1 MGKTIRV
8 LLIADS
14 EAQWPALCEEFARG
28 DYEPNME
35 RIATASE
42 LNAALKAPDWDVILA
57 DDSLQQYSPAAA
69 LAALRESGFDIPL
82 ILLSN
87 AVEPHQLRTALSLGA
102 HDVVR
107 YQNLVR
113 LAPAVQREI
122 GAARVRAARAL
133 TEAALREA
141 EANNRKLVEQI
152 PVGIHRMALDAD
164 TSTISISPQLE
175 RILGYPHTEW
185 LADPDWWRQQIHPED
200 RERVR
205 SAIASVYAPG
215 AKPSLIEYRM
225 LARDGSIVWFHD
237 EIMLVRDQSGQPQ
250 YLQSVKMNITERKQ
264 AEAEAQAVEQRLAEW
279 VAELEQTNRQLAL
292 LEQLH
297 TQLQGCVSLDEALPI
312 IGDFLP
318 LLFPLESGALYLS
331 GATPD
336 QMEKVAAWGR
346 AQPVEP
352 SLAIES
358 CWALRRGRLYVAELP
373 HGGPACQ
380 HVNASEGLSYLC
392 TPLTAQGETLGLLH
406 ICLVRDATPA
416 AEDGARPTLGENKQ
430 RLATSTAERLAFT
443 ISNLKLQA
451 ALRARLENGA
461 DALTQ
466 GSEPAQIVV
475 GPLTLN
481 LETFELTVEG
491 RLVKQPTPVEF
502 ELLQFLMRNAG
513 KVYTTEQLLQDV
525 WKYPPG
531 TGSQEVVRA
540 HVRNLRAKLE
550 PNPRA
555 PIYLRTIGR
564 FGYTIS
570 AEETRPEQA

>member
-1 MGKTIRV
+1 MGKSIRV
-8 LLIADS
+8 LFIADTND
-14 EAQWPALCEEFARG
+14 QWPALCEELTRG
-28 DYEPNME
+28 DYEPVSE

-42 LNAALKAPDWDVILA
+42 LRAALSAPAWDVILA
-57 DDSLQQYSPAAA
+57 DDNLQQYSPAAA
-69 LAALRESGFDIPL
+69 LAALRESGFDIPF
-82 ILLSN
+82 ILLSH
-87 AVEPHQLRTALSLGA
+87 AVEPHELRTALSLGA

-113 LAPAVQREI
+113 LAPAVEREI
-122 GAARVRAARAL
+122 AAARVRAARAL

-141 EANNRKLVEQI
+141 EENARTLTEQI

-175 RILGYPHTEW
+175 RRLGYPQTEW
-185 LADPDWWRQQIHPED
+185 IADPNWWRQQIHPED

-225 LARDGSIVWFHD
+225 VARDGRIVWFHD

-250 YLQSVKMNITERKQ
+250 YLQSVKMDITDRKQ
-264 AEAEAQAVEQRLAEW
+264 AEAEALAVELRLAEW
-279 VAELEQTNRQLAL
+279 VKELEQSNRDLAL
-292 LEQLH
+292 LDQLH
-297 TQLQGCVSLDEALPI
+297 NQLQGCLSLEEALPI
-312 IGDFLP
+312 IAELLP
-318 LLFPLESGALYLS
+318 IFFPLESGALYLS

-336 QMEKVAAWGR
+336 QLDNVVAWGR
-346 AQPVEP
+346 AQPAEP
-352 SLAIES
+352 LLAIEG
-358 CWALRRGRLYVAELP
+358 CWALRRGRPYVAELP

-380 HVNASEGLSYLC
+380 HVNAAEGLSYLC
-392 TPLTAQGETLGLLH
+392 APLIAKGETLGLLH
-406 ICLVRDATPA
+406 IRLIRDTALAT
-416 AEDGARPTLGENKQ
+416 EDGSRPTLGESRQ
-430 RLATSTAERLAFT
+430 RLAASIAERLAFT
-443 ISNLKLQA
+443 ISNLKRQA
-451 ALRARLENGA
+451 ALRDRAENGA
-461 DALTQ
+461 EESAPTQ
-466 GSEPAQIVV
+466 IIV

-491 RLVKQPTPVEF
+491 RLVKPTPVEF

-513 KVYTTEQLLQDV
+513 KVYTTEQLLQEV

-570 AEETRPEQA
+570 VEEKRTERA

>member
-1 MGKTIRV
+1 MGKPIRV

-14 EAQWPALCEEFARG
+14 EAKWPALYEEFVLSN
-28 DYEPNME
+28 YEPHME

-42 LNAALKAPDWDVILA
+42 LSAALNAPDWDVILA
-57 DDSLQQYSPAAA
+57 DDSLQHFSPAAA
-69 LAALRESGFDIPL
+69 LATLRESGFDIPF
-82 ILLSN
+82 ILLSS
-87 AVEPHQLRTALSLGA
+87 ATEPHRLRTALSLGA

-113 LAPAVQREI
+113 LVPAVQREI

-141 EANNRKLVEQI
+141 EANYRKLVEQI
-152 PVGIHRMALDAD
+152 PVGIHLMALDAD

-175 RILGYPHTEW
+175 RILGYPQTEW
-185 LADPDWWRQQIHPED
+185 LADPNWWQQQIHPED

-205 SAIASVYAPG
+205 EAIASVYAPG
-215 AKPSLIEYRM
+215 AKPGLIEYRM
-225 LARDGSIVWFHD
+225 LAHDGRVIWLHD
-237 EIMLVRDQSGQPQ
+237 EIMLVRDQNGQPQ
-250 YLQSVKMNITERKQ
+250 YLQSVKMDITERKQ

-297 TQLQGCVSLDEALPI
+297 TQLQGCVNLDEALPI

-318 LLFPLESGALYLS
+318 LLFPVESGALYLS
-331 GATPD
+331 SETPG
-336 QMEKVAAWGR
+336 QMERVAAWGR
-346 AQPVEP
+346 AQPTEQ
-352 SLAIES
+352 SLAVEG
-358 CWALRRGRLYVAELP
+358 CWALRRGRLYVVELP
-373 HGGPACQ
+373 HGGPVCQ
-380 HVNASEGLSYLC
+380 HVNVPEGLSYLC
-392 TPLTAQGETLGLLH
+392 APLTAQGEIHGLLH
-406 ICLVRDATPA
+406 VRLVRGSATA
-416 AEDGARPTLGENKQ
+416 VEDGTRPTLGENKQ

-443 ISNLKLQA
+443 IANLKLRE
-451 ALRARLENGA
+451 ALRARLENG
-461 DALTQ
+461 DQTTTQ
-466 GSEPAQIVV
+466 DKEPTRIVV

-481 LETFELTVEG
+481 LETFELTVGE
-491 RLVKQPTPVEF
+491 RLVKPTPVEF

-513 KVYTTEQLLQDV
+513 KVYTTEQLLQEV

-555 PIYLRTIGR
+555 PIYLRTVGR
-564 FGYTIS
+564 FGYTINVEEAKPES
-570 AEETRPEQA
+570 A